1 MPCLANVLHDKRL
14 RFGHWGSVHSN
25 TATCD
30 HTIGATGTGWVAK
43 SKTLGKSLS
52 QFVAYRG
59 CEREQNGTAPVRIQK
74 KLRVPS
80 LRLQW
85 LQKHV
90 TAFFRIVCGLFHLV
104 PFSWLFQ
111 NVFGFQ
117 SLNILC
123 AETALQSAKSHGVPI
138 SNRSGM
144 GCGFQSWTQQINHR
158 YKS

>member
-74 KLRVPS
+74 NLRVPS

-117 SLNILC
+117 SLNILWPKQ
-123 AETALQSAKSHGVPI
+123 LSSQLSPMGFF

-144 GCGFQSWTQQINHR
+144 WCGFQSWTI
-158 YKS
+158 YLW